1 MKTSSHCIAES
12 CLETSQSI
20 QTVHIEVA
28 RDHPLLLLK
37 RALRGDALPEVMTRH
52 WRESGKNVDAGPGLP
67 WEVSF
72 YVPLGVVM
80 LIKRFDSRQMEASLA
95 ENVVARVFLGRH
107 HDAHA
112 QSRDHSNS
120 ARAYA
125 ALGKEGIE
133 EVNTLVVKE
142 AQRFG
147 LVDEG
152 RLSADPTAQA

>member
-12 CLETSQSI
+12 CLETSQSV
-20 QTVHIEVA
+20 QTVQIEVA
-28 RDHPLLLLK
+28 LDHPLLLLK
-37 RALRGDALPEVMTRH
+37 RALRWDAITEVMTRH
-52 WRESGKNVDAGPGLP
+52 WREYGKNVDGGPGLP
-67 WEVSF
+67 WDVSL
-72 YVPLGVVM
+72 YVPLVVLM
-80 LIKRFDSRQMEASLA
+80 LIKSFDSRQMEAYLA

-112 QSRDHSNS
+112 QMRDHSNI

-142 AQRFG
+142 AHRFG
-147 LVDEG
+147 FVDEG
-152 RLSADPTAQA
+152 ILSADTTAPE